1 MQKTPCSIVID
12 LCYSPSLDGKRR
24 QRGIAAPFGVPQ
36 GSTDQRAAI
45 REGMTA
51 RLPLTCQG
59 STHQLAANREGMANR
74 RAPTPRR
81 TSPSLP
87 RQSHKNARSPMFRR
101 AKAMRWRMTYAV
113 PTWRESVR
121 G

>member
-81 TSPSLP
+81 TSLAGDARPQLQADRVWSP
-87 RQSHKNARSPMFRR
+87 RSRSGLRS
-101 AKAMRWRMTYAV
+101 AC
-113 PTWRESVR
+113 
-121 G
+121 